1 MTAIYKL
8 MNWLLVPA
16 AAVAVWL
23 SASTHT
29 TLDPRPRS
37 ARNSGQQPPRFST
50 FSSDNVPSGH
60 AHHDRS
66 DIRHVN
72 RLLVNI
78 YCYCSSVRVGRP
90 SKASGGQHAHLGQA
104 LIARRQAA
112 GISRSALAAR
122 AGLSTNTLMKV
133 EQGQTRDPGVLK
145 IAALCHALS
154 ISVDDLMRDAT
165 PNQQAREDTHMTH
178 GIVSVGYEGRS
189 IEDFVAAL
197 VEAGVQTVADVRLNA
212 ISRKA
217 GFSKTRLRDA
227 LAAAGIDYRHMRS
240 LGNAKENRS
249 PFWEGRADEGRRV
262 FRQAIQNPEAE
273 SSLEELSA
281 LVRDQVVA
289 VLCFETDV
297 EMCHRKVIIDEVVGT
312 TKAPVAALPA

>member
-1 MTAIYKL
+1 
-8 MNWLLVPA
+8 
-16 AAVAVWL
+16 
-23 SASTHT
+23 
-29 TLDPRPRS
+29 
-37 ARNSGQQPPRFST
+37 
-50 FSSDNVPSGH
+50 
-60 AHHDRS
+60 
-66 DIRHVN
+66 
-72 RLLVNI
+72 
-78 YCYCSSVRVGRP
+78 
-90 SKASGGQHAHLGQA
+90 
-104 LIARRQAA
+104 
-112 GISRSALAAR
+112 
-122 AGLSTNTLMKV
+122 MKV